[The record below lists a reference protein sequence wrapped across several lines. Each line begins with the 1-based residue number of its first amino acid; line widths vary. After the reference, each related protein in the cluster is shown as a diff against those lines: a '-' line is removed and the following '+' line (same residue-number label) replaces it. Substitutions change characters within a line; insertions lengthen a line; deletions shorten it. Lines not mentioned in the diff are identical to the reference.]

1 MRGRGGESREIRLG
15 GRSLAYALV
24 RSSRKTIGIE
34 VGPEGL
40 KVRAPQRTSEE
51 RIERAVRR
59 QTDWILRKLEK
70 WESRPQRPEPR
81 FETGERFSYL
91 GGELH
96 LTVRDLERGVRTK
109 LRREGD
115 ELIVEVDPELSGELR
130 AATVKRALKRW
141 FTTQAEAL
149 YAPRIALYAAA
160 LGKPR
165 PKLLIREQKARWGSC
180 DSRGVIRMNWRLI
193 GARREVIDY
202 VCAHEAA
209 HLVEPNHSPAY
220 WRIVGEISP
229 NYKKYR
235 KELRE
240 NQAKI
245 PPF

>member
-1 MRGRGGESREIRLG
+1 MSHRVGKPREIRLA
-15 GRSLAYALV
+15 GRSVAYALV

-34 VGPEGL
+34 VGPDGV
-40 KVRAPQRTSEE
+40 KVRAPQRTGED

-59 QTDWILRKLEK
+59 QTDWILAKLEK
-70 WESRPQRPEPR
+70 WSARPQRPEPR
-81 FETGERFSYL
+81 FETGETFPYL
-91 GGELH
+91 GGALR
-96 LTVRDLERGVRTK
+96 LTVRDLERGVRTR
-109 LRREGD
+109 LRRED
-115 ELIVEVDPELSGELR
+115 DAIIVEVDPQLSGELR

-141 FTTQAEAL
+141 FTSEAEAL
-149 YAPRIALYAAA
+149 YTPRIAAYAGA
-160 LGKPR
+160 LGKPK
-165 PKLLIREQKARWGSC
+165 PKLVIREQRARWGSC

-193 GARREVIDY
+193 GARLEIIDY

-220 WRIVGEISP
+220 WRVVGEISP

-235 KELRE
+235 NELRE